1 MLINKTEFGFL
12 VSAGKYYL
20 HIIHYGDNVVR
31 FAYSD
36 SEDLPVSTAAVDA
49 RPLKTECEFEDG
61 YFRLGQ
67 LRLAVDEESLTVRIY
82 DQDLFLLSEDLEIE
96 PDLPRLKKKLLW
108 EKGFYGNGEKYC
120 WLNHLG
126 MATANYN
133 SDVLFHNPI
142 QHAQVSEMH
151 TAIPFYLGIAPGRAY
166 GLYFDNTFRTEFDFA
181 KTDPESVSLRAEGGK
196 LDYYFIAGASAAD
209 VVIAYGM
216 LTGKMPMPPKKYLA
230 YQQSRYSYENQ
241 AEILAVA
248 ENLKRYA
255 IPCDILYLDIHYMDG
270 YKVFTTSSE
279 RFPAFRETITL
290 LNDMG
295 YAVVVIINPGVKAE
309 AGYRVYE
316 EGLKKGYYVTAANGE
331 IFVGEVWPKPAVF
344 PDFLRS
350 EVRKWWGEFHRELL
364 ACGVDGI
371 WNDMNEPANF
381 TLPGGT
387 LPADA
392 VHHDDSGRA
401 LSHAEA
407 HNLYGFFHTRATRE
421 ALEGLAPEKRHF
433 VLTRAAFA
441 GSQRYAALWTGD
453 NSSIWEH
460 LEISIP
466 MILNLGLSGF
476 SFVGADVGGYR
487 GDCGGELL
495 IRWTQLGAFLPFFRN
510 HSEIGTAHQEPWAYP
525 DHILSIVRD
534 YICLRY
540 RFLTYYYNLMRKSAT
555 TGEPT
560 VRPLFYHYQHD
571 MQTYNISDQFLLGSG
586 VLVCPVVRPG
596 VNCRQVYLPEGLWYD
611 YWTGEKHSGGVHVMA
626 SAPLER
632 LPLFIKAGT
641 ILPVDEIG
649 GRLTL
654 HCYPGEES
662 CCRLYF
668 DDGYSNDYKKG
679 CFSEIEVTMSADPQ
693 QPEVNISVI
702 SNNYPLPEIDYLIIT
717 ESGPGAR
724 PAFKKSPGK

>member
-1 MLINKTEFGFL
+1 MNISKTEFGFL
-12 VSAGKYYL
+12 ISAGKYYL
-20 HIIHYGDNVVR
+20 HVIHYGDNVVR
-31 FAYSD
+31 FAYTEI
-36 SEDLPVSTAAVDA
+36 EDLPASTAAVDA
-49 RPLKTECEFEDG
+49 RPLKTEGEFEGG
-61 YFRLGQ
+61 YFRLG
-67 LRLAVDEESLTVRIY
+67 RFSLAVDEVSLALKIY
-82 DQDLFLLSEDLEIE
+82 DQDHFLLSEDLEIE

-108 EKGFYGNGEKYC
+108 EKGFYGNGEKYS

-126 MATANYN
+126 MAAANYN
-133 SDVLFHNPI
+133 SDVLYHNPI
-142 QHAQVSEMH
+142 QHPQVAAMH

-166 GLYFDNTFRTEFDFA
+166 GLYLDNSFRTEFDFA
-181 KTDPESVSLRAEGGK
+181 KADPESVSLRAEGGK
-196 LDYYFIAGASAAD
+196 LDYYFIAGSSAAE
-209 VVIAYGM
+209 VVKAYGM
-216 LTGKMPMPPKKYLA
+216 LTGKMPMPSKKYLG

-248 ENLKRYA
+248 ENLKRHA
-255 IPCDILYLDIHYMDG
+255 IPCDVLYLDIHYMDG

-279 RFPAFRETITL
+279 RFPAFRETIAR

-295 YAVVVIINPGVKAE
+295 YAVVVIINPGVKVE
-309 AGYRVYE
+309 DGYRVYE
-316 EGLKKGYYVTAANGE
+316 EGLEKGYYVTAADGK
-331 IFVGEVWPKPAVF
+331 IFMGAVWPKPAVF

-350 EVRKWWGEFHRELL
+350 EVRKWWGGFHHELL
-364 ACGVDGI
+364 DCGVDGI

-381 TLPGGT
+381 TLPEGT

-392 VHHDDSGRA
+392 VHHDHSGRA

-407 HNLYGFFHTRATRE
+407 HNLYGFFQTLATRE
-421 ALEGLAPEKRHF
+421 ALEELQPEKRHF

-476 SFVGADVGGYR
+476 TFAGADVGGYR
-487 GDCGGELL
+487 GDCGAELL
-495 IRWTQLGAFLPFFRN
+495 VRWTQLGAFLPFFRN

-525 DHILSIVRD
+525 DHTLSIVRD
-534 YICLRY
+534 YIRLRY
-540 RFLTYYYNLMRKSAT
+540 RFLTYFYNLMSNSAV
-555 TGEPT
+555 TGEPA

-571 MQTYNISDQFLLGSG
+571 LETYNINDQFLLGPG
-586 VLVCPVVRPG
+586 VMVCPVVRPG
-596 VNCRQVYLPEGLWYD
+596 VNFRQVYLPEGLWYD
-611 YWTGEKHSGGVHVMA
+611 YWTAEKHVGGCHITA
-626 SAPLER
+626 KAPLER

-641 ILPVDEIG
+641 ILPVDEADN
-649 GRLTL
+649 RLAL
-654 HCYPGEES
+654 HCYPGAEG

-679 CFSEIEVTMSADPQ
+679 CFSEIEVTMSADIQ

-702 SNNYPLPEIDYLIIT
+702 SNNYPLPEIDHLIIA
-717 ESGPGAR
+717 ESELGAYQ
-724 PAFKKSPGK
+724 ADD